1 MPSKRAYDKT
11 AMGGTEEAF
20 HTTRWT
26 QIQQLQNSTYEH
38 NQLLI
43 EQLLQRYWKPV
54 YCHLRYKGHS
64 NETAKDLTQGFF
76 YEIVLG
82 KDLISKAE
90 QSKGKFR
97 TYLLTALD
105 RYVSTVHRNE
115 NRQKRSPGRH
125 MVSLDTESIEHI
137 SIPES
142 QGSVDMFN
150 YAWACEVL
158 DEVIAKL
165 QQEYT
170 EGGKSAH
177 WYVFRDRILQPILNG
192 TTPPSLGELCEQYG
206 IQDEPKA
213 SNMLITVKRRFRSLL
228 KSQLGQNVSTDD
240 EAEEEYHDL
249 LQILASPRAG

>member
-1 MPSKRAYDKT
+1 MPSKRYYDKT
-11 AMGGTEEAF
+11 SMGGPEEAF

-26 QIQQLQNSTYEH
+26 QIHHIQDPTYEQ
-38 NQLLI
+38 NQVLI

-115 NRQKRSPGRH
+115 NRQKRSPANP
-125 MVSLDTESIEHI
+125 MASLDTESVEHL
-137 SIPES
+137 SITGQQE
-142 QGSVDMFN
+142 SVDVFN
-150 YAWACEVL
+150 YTWACQVL
-158 DEVIAKL
+158 DEVVAAL
-165 QQEYT
+165 EQEYT
-170 EGGKSAH
+170 EGGKAAH
-177 WYVFRDRILQPILNG
+177 WHVFRDRILQPILNG
-192 TTPPSLGELCEQYG
+192 TTPPSLGQLCEQYVVE
-206 IQDEPKA
+206 DESKA
-213 SNMLITVKRRFRSLL
+213 SNMIITVKRRFRTLL
-228 KSQLGQNVSTDD
+228 KAQLSQNVSTDE

-249 LQILASPRAG
+249 LRILSSSRAG